1 MLVTLIVMPR
11 PKSDA
16 LAELSSWMEQVHQ
29 LTSALAVL
37 DARLGWPSEQSKAA
51 PDECAAADEQAAPD
65 AH

>member
-1 MLVTLIVMPR
+1 MPR

-29 LTSALAVL
+29 LTSALVVL
-37 DARLGWPSEQSKAA
+37 DARVGWPTEQSKVA
-51 PDECAAADEQAAPD
+51 PNEWTAADESAAPD